1 MGLSTPLS
9 AGPTPLFDRRSGCYI
24 RPMPQIVPRPAAPL
38 IALSTDI
45 IRLKEYFEAI
55 VASSSDLICTT
66 DIRGRIIYFSPGAE
80 AMLGAPAAEAIGR
93 PAHDFYEDGRAAART
108 LMRLLRE
115 SPDGRLHNHVLKM
128 KASGAR
134 ALHISMGASFLK
146 DGRGRVIGT
155 LGVGKDITERV
166 ELEQRLREMTRTDS
180 LTGLYNQ
187 RHFHE
192 RLREET
198 SRALRQKRKLTMI
211 LFDLDGFKQV
221 NDRLGHMEGDRIL
234 RAFAQS
240 LNDNIRKEV
249 DSAFRYG
256 GDEFVVLMPESGGP
270 GAMRVARRVAS
281 AAKAALSK
289 DGVSTSWGVAELPRS
304 GDASVLV
311 RKADAA
317 MFKMKSGRAGVRL
330 RGAEIARAFAEPAPG
345 RRAGA

>member
-1 MGLSTPLS
+1 MP
-9 AGPTPLFDRRSGCYI
+9 PTL
-24 RPMPQIVPRPAAPL
+24 PRPTAPL
-38 IALSTDI
+38 IALSSDF

-55 VASSSDLICTT
+55 VASSGDLICTT
-66 DIRGRIIYFSPGAE
+66 DVGGRVIYFSPGAE
-80 AMLGAPAAEAIGR
+80 AMLGTPANEAIGR
-93 PAHDFYEDGRAAART
+93 PVHDFYQDGRVAANT
-108 LMRLLRE
+108 LMRLLRK
-115 SPDGRLHNHVLKM
+115 SPGGRLHNHELKM
-128 KASGAR
+128 KASGGR
-134 ALHISMGASFLK
+134 TLHISMGASFLK

-166 ELEQRLREMTRTDS
+166 ELEQRLREMTRTDA

-192 RLREET
+192 RLREEA
-198 SRALRQKRKLTMI
+198 SRALRQNRKLTMI

-221 NDRLGHMEGDRIL
+221 NDRLGHLEGDRIL

-240 LNDNIRKEV
+240 LNDNVRKEV

-256 GDEFVVLMPESGGP
+256 GDEFVVLMPETGGP

-281 AAKAALSK
+281 AAKKTLSK

-304 GDASVLV
+304 GDVSALV

-317 MFKMKSGRAGVRL
+317 MFKMKSGRTGVRL
-330 RGAEIARAFAEPAPG
+330 RGAEIALAFAEPATG
-345 RRAGA
+345 RRV

>member
-1 MGLSTPLS
+1 MGPWTLLST
-9 AGPTPLFDRRSGCYI
+9 GPTPLFLRRTDCYI
-24 RPMPQIVPRPAAPL
+24 SHMPLIVQNTKAPL
-38 IALSTDI
+38 IALSTDF

-55 VASSSDLICTT
+55 VASSGDLICTT
-66 DIRGRIIYFSPGAE
+66 DIRGRVIYFSPGAE
-80 AMLGAPAAEAIGR
+80 AMLGRSANEAIGR
-93 PAHDFYEDGRAAART
+93 PAHDFYEDGRAAAEA

-128 KASGAR
+128 KASGGR
-134 ALHISMGASFLK
+134 MIHVSMGASFLK
-146 DGRGRVIGT
+146 DARGRVIGT

-166 ELEQRLREMTRTDS
+166 ELELQLREMTRTDS

-192 RLREET
+192 RLREEA
-198 SRALRQKRKLTMI
+198 SRALRQKRKLSMT

-221 NDRLGHMEGDRIL
+221 NDRLGHLEGDRIL

-256 GDEFVVLMPESGGP
+256 GDEFVVLMPETGGP
-270 GAMRVARRVAS
+270 GAMRVARRVAA
-281 AAKAALSK
+281 AAKTTLSK
-289 DGVSTSWGVAELPRS
+289 DGVSTSWGVAEMPRS
-304 GDASVLV
+304 GDVGILV

-317 MFKMKSGRAGVRL
+317 MFKMKSKRQGVRL
-330 RGAEIARAFAEPAPG
+330 RGAEIARAFALPASARG
-345 RRAGA
+345 V